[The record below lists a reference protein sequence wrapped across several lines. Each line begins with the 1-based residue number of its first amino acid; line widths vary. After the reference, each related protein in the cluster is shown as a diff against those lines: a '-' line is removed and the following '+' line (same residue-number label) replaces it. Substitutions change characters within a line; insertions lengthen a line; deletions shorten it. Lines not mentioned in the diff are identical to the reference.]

1 MLDSRI
7 AKKIFGHK
15 REEGR
20 RNWRQWY
27 NEELH
32 YLQFSP
38 NITII
43 SSRRLSYGICII
55 YGGENKLKLGGGGHE
70 RLNRAEGGKI
80 YKEETKVAG
89 NTFRGW
95 PRVEVMKQTDQ
106 HKRNN

>member
-15 REEGR
+15 WEEGR
-20 RNWRQWY
+20 ENWRQWY
-27 NEELH
+27 NEEIH

-43 SSRRLSYGICII
+43 SSRRLSYGTCRM
-55 YGGENKLKLGGGGHE
+55 YGEERKLKLGGGHE
-70 RLNRAEGGKI
+70 WLNRAEGGKI

-95 PRVEVMKQTDQ
+95 PRAEVMKQTDQ
-106 HKRNN
+106 R